1 MQAISI
7 RIPYVHLILLGEKS
21 VECRNGNGAGCSF
34 AAQGSGKHTG
44 PRLS

>member
-7 RIPYVHLILLGEKS
+7 RHPFAHLILLGDKR